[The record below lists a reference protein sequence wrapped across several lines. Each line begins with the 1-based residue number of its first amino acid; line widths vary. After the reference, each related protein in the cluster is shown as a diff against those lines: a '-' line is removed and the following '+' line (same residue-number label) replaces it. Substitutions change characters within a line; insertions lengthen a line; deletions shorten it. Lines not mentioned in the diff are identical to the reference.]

1 MPPGDVSLPDS
12 LVPGNGAVRP
22 TLNTSGYGGNNGGG
36 SLKSQTPTSPA
47 DSNVPFD
54 SPRTRPWNNAS
65 SGYDSVQSPDGIRP
79 IRRLDSN
86 PAEPKDPTTPQDRT
100 NYWENSGSLERP
112 RPNGRSHAKAPG
124 SSRVCKKC
132 SEPLTGQFVR
142 ALQATYHL
150 ECFKCEDCGQIVASK
165 FFPIDSEDGSGQ
177 YPLCEIDYF
186 RRLDLLCHDCGGAL
200 RGSYITALDRKYH
213 IEHFTCS
220 VCPTVFG
227 AQDSYYEHESKVY
240 CHYHYSTQFAQ
251 RCHGCHTAIL
261 KQFVE
266 IFRNGQNQH
275 WHPECYMI
283 HKFWNVRL
291 APTGQPL
298 EYPQMKED
306 ATDEE
311 RTQIR
316 EEEDVMEEKVYKIWS
331 TLSTFEESSAAC
343 ISDML
348 LHVSNGAYLDGVLV
362 AKRFIGHVEILFSA
376 IDQLAGFIKAQG
388 MKDLAFGREAKL
400 LCKKIVAF
408 FALLSK
414 TQETGVKK
422 LGVTQELLSLVTGLA
437 HYLKLLIRIGLQ
449 GALKLE
455 REQKSPDGLHHLL
468 DRLGDLESLRPLE
481 EEETPADLLAGVET
495 LADQL
500 SDCCAA
506 CKEPIDD
513 ECVMLG
519 DNRWHT
525 KPPHLTCSSCQ
536 TDLTVNLQD
545 ALLNPRDKRTFC
557 AKCVKQKGIMN
568 DMQKGFTHITKL
580 QQFVFLLRVALARLL
595 AVLRAGGSLLP
606 SDDPANTQSDGKQV
620 RPGGELRGRDGDG
633 SSLEQTVGEMRRLRS
648 IRNERALSTTYKKA
662 RASRIIDGPEGRS
675 VRPGSSG
682 AEGGE
687 NRGHGFQIVEEKDA
701 NGDPVTELAFGN
713 QDALTLDDIPRIVA
727 AEQAKEQRPNAYKH
741 AGTKLVGTT
750 DPLPRY
756 NHGHQRGVSGAGL
769 EPPFPIP
776 MGRGKRYFSELSA
789 LEYFIVRHVAV
800 LSMEP
805 LLDGA
810 FTLEEL
816 LTLIESRK
824 PTIWNIFGRTFG
836 KDAKKGGKKKGIFG
850 VSLDYLVEK
859 EGTESSHGV
868 GPGALRIPTLVDD
881 SVSAMRQMD
890 MSVEGVFRKNGNIR
904 RLKDVSEM
912 IDNKYEQ
919 VDLTKETPVQI
930 AALLKKFLREMPDP
944 LLTFKL
950 HRLFV
955 ASQKIKDL
963 EKQKRVLHLTCCLLP
978 KAHRDTMEVLFAF
991 LNWTSS
997 FSHVDEDTGSKMD
1010 IHNLATVMT
1019 PNILYPNAKASGVDE
1034 SFLAIEAVNALIT
1047 YNDTMCEIPEDLQ
1060 AVLSDNTFFKEN
1072 SEVTTKD
1079 ILKRYG
1085 DIARGGFSQ
1094 KASNGGETF
1103 TITNQ
1108 SRGANVPTSARIETD
1123 PSQDAAAQVQSSVRH
1138 VPGPSGGHSHS
1149 RSAIAPASGPDPA
1162 TRGRSTSTG
1171 SEPEG
1176 QAKQVPYRTRPNGG
1190 PMGVAS

>member
-1 MPPGDVSLPDS
+1 MPPGEVPLPDS

-22 TLNTSGYGGNNGGG
+22 TLNTSGYGGSSGGA
-36 SLKSQTPTSPA
+36 LQTQTPTSPA
-47 DSNVPFD
+47 DSTVPFD
-54 SPRTRPWNNAS
+54 SPRSRQWNAPTS
-65 SGYDSVQSPDGIRP
+65 LDTVQSPDGRTG
-79 IRRLDSN
+79 RRLDSN
-86 PAEPKDPTTPQDRT
+86 PTDPTTPQDRN
-100 NYWENSGSLERP
+100 NYWEPSGPMDRS
-112 RPNGRSHAKAPG
+112 RPNGRPHTKSPG
-124 SSRVCKKC
+124 STSRTCKKC
-132 SEPLTGQFVR
+132 GDPLTGQFVR
-142 ALQATYHL
+142 ALLATYHL

-165 FFPIDSEDGSGQ
+165 FFPVDAEDGSGQ

-227 AQDSYYEHESKVY
+227 AQDSYYEHEGKVY
-240 CHYHYSTQFAQ
+240 CHFHYSTQFAQ

-298 EYPQMKED
+298 EYPPVEPD
-306 ATDEE
+306 ATNEE
-311 RTQIR
+311 RNRIR
-316 EEEDVMEEKVYKIWS
+316 EEEELMEEKVYRIWS
-331 TLSTFEESSAAC
+331 ILSSFEESSAAC

-348 LHVSNGAYLDGVLV
+348 LHVSNGAYVDGVLI
-362 AKRFIGHVEILFSA
+362 AKRFIEHVQVLFSA
-376 IDQLAGFIKAQG
+376 IDKLAAVIKAQG

-414 TQETGVKK
+414 TQETGVRK

-455 REQKSPDGLHHLL
+455 REQRTPRGLHEFL
-468 DRLGDLESLRPLE
+468 DLLGDLDALRPQ
-481 EEETPADLLAGVET
+481 EEETPADLMLGVET

-519 DNRWHT
+519 DSRWHT
-525 KPPHLTCSSCQ
+525 KPPHLLCASCQ
-536 TDLTVNLQD
+536 TDLTANVQD
-545 ALLNPRDKRTFC
+545 AFLSPKDKLAFCGNCVAHKGLLNDT
-557 AKCVKQKGIMN
+557 
-568 DMQKGFTHITKL
+568 QKGFAYVTKL

-595 AVLRAGGSLLP
+595 AVLQAGGTLSP
-606 SDDPANTQSDGKQV
+606 SDDVGGKASGSKHIP
-620 RPGGELRGRDGDG
+620 PGGEIRQPAHSRNDGGDG

-648 IRNERALSTTYKKA
+648 IRNERTLSTTYKKA

-675 VRPGSSG
+675 VRPGS
-682 AEGGE
+682 AGGE
-687 NRGHGFQIVEEKDA
+687 GPDSRGAGFQIVEEKDA
-701 NGDPVTELAFGN
+701 NGETVTELTFGN

-750 DPLPRY
+750 EPLPRY
-756 NHGHQRGVSGAGL
+756 NRGHQRGVSNPGT
-769 EPPFPIP
+769 EPPFPEP
-776 MGRGKRYFSELSA
+776 TGRGKRYFSELSA
-789 LEYFIVRHVAV
+789 LEFFIVRHVAV

-816 LTLIESRK
+816 LSLIESRK
-824 PTIWNIFGRTFG
+824 PTIWNIFGRAFA
-836 KDAKKGGKKKGIFG
+836 KDAKKGGKKKGVFG
-850 VSLDYLVEK
+850 VNLDLLVEK
-859 EGTESSHGV
+859 EGTESTHGV
-868 GPGALRIPTLVDD
+868 GPGALRIPALVDD
-881 SVSAMRQMD
+881 AVSAMRQMD

-904 RLKDVSEM
+904 RLKEVSEL

-919 VDLTKETPVQI
+919 VDLTKENPVQI
-930 AALLKKFLREMPDP
+930 AALLKRFLREMPDP

-955 ASQKIKDL
+955 ASQRIPDP
-963 EKQKRVLHLTCCLLP
+963 ERQKRVLHLTCCLLP

-997 FSHVDEDTGSKMD
+997 FSHVDEETGSKMD

-1019 PNILYPNAKASGVDE
+1019 PNILYSNTKTSAVDE

-1047 YNDTMCEIPEDLQ
+1047 YNDTMSEIPEDLQ
-1060 AVLSDNTFFKEN
+1060 TVLTDSSFLKEN
-1072 SEVTTKD
+1072 SEVTTKE
-1079 ILKRYG
+1079 ILKKYG
-1085 DIARGGFSQ
+1085 DIARGSFSQ
-1094 KASNGGETF
+1094 KPSNGGETF
-1103 TITNQ
+1103 TITNPN
-1108 SRGANVPTSARIETD
+1108 RGANVPTSAHIETD
-1123 PSQDAAAQVQSSVRH
+1123 TPQDYASQMQSSVRH
-1138 VPGPSGGHSHS
+1138 VAGPAGPSHSS
-1149 RSAIAPASGPDPA
+1149 SVVPPSAKEYGSGMDY
-1162 TRGRSTSTG
+1162 STSTG
-1171 SEPEG
+1171 SQPDG
-1176 QAKQVPYRTRPNGG
+1176 QAQQVPYRARHNVGA
-1190 PMGVAS
+1190 MGVTS